1 MASSRKPAHKA
12 DPAAPDLRDPTA
24 TLTDKV
30 AQALQAGAAFVVSGA
45 GQHGPRAVAVAL
57 SGGRDSVALLHATRA
72 ALAAT
77 RVGEAGPAPLL
88 ALHVHHGLQAQ
99 ADEWDR
105 FCAGLC
111 QDWRVEYRAA
121 RVTVVPAHGE
131 GLEAAA
137 RRVRYQALTELCE
150 QHNVGW
156 LLFGHHLDDQVE
168 TVLMRLFRGSGVHGL
183 AGMPALR
190 RLAERRDIA
199 LLRPWLEIERRDIE
213 AYCDAHGLRWI
224 DDPSNDD
231 TRFARNALRQQLPGL
246 LAAFPALRANVA
258 QAAAHLAE
266 AAHALDALAARHLAT
281 LAHPG
286 RDAATLAELD
296 LDGLRALPAAQ
307 GDAVLRLWLRDL
319 GVRAPSVARLA
330 AMRAQL
336 IDHRG
341 GEPALPHDGLVLRRF
356 RSRVLACMPP
366 GAPPTEAVALQW
378 GGQGRLPVPAWRG
391 ELRFTRDDTFGVPE
405 AVLRQPLTLGPRT
418 GGERIVLRPG
428 GPARALK
435 QAYQEAAVPAW
446 RRPYLPLLRAGEA
459 GGTGEQIVLAAGLGM
474 HRRWPDAAP
483 APRWRVEWQAWGPDA
498 AGLPQ

>member
-1 MASSRKPAHKA
+1 MSTTAPPGSRSS
-12 DPAAPDLRDPTA
+12 
-24 TLTDKV
+24 
-30 AQALQAGAAFVVSGA
+30 
-45 GQHGPRAVAVAL
+45 PR
-57 SGGRDSVALLHATRA
+57 T
-72 ALAAT
+72 
-77 RVGEAGPAPLL
+77 
-88 ALHVHHGLQAQ
+88 
-99 ADEWDR
+99 
-105 FCAGLC
+105 
-111 QDWRVEYRAA
+111 
-121 RVTVVPAHGE
+121 GE

-137 RRVRYQALTELCE
+137 RRARYQALTELCE

-199 LLRPWLEIERRDIE
+199 LLRPWLEVERRDIE
-213 AYCDAHGLRWI
+213 AYGDAHGLRWI

-266 AAHALDALAARHLAT
+266 AAHALDALAGRQLAT

-356 RSRVLACMPP
+356 RSRVLACVPP
-366 GAPPTEAVALQW
+366 AAPPAEAIPLQW

-428 GPARALK
+428 GPRPGA
-435 QAYQEAAVPAW
+435 EAGVSGGG
-446 RRPYLPLLRAGEA
+446 RAGLAPPPICRCCGRERL
-459 GGTGEQIVLAAGLGM
+459 GGTREQIVLAAGLGM

-483 APRWRVEWQAWGPDA
+483 APRWRVEWEAWGPDA
-498 AGLPQ
+498 AGPPH